1 VSAES
6 LVRVADLVRRESGMV
21 LGGSQLAAL
30 QAAIARVAPGMTAE
44 RLLDSMSSAAT
55 LDRLIDEV
63 TVRETFFFRH
73 RTELD
78 TIDWHRALRAARARG
93 SEAIRV
99 WIVGC
104 ASGEEA
110 YTIAILACEALGA
123 SAPAVRILA
132 TDIAPTAL
140 AEARQGRYGARAV
153 RMLDGDQCRRYFT
166 PDRGMLCV
174 TDRLRGLVHVAR
186 HNLVR
191 DAIPPLGW
199 PPFDLIL
206 CRNVLIYF
214 DQETVDRLVAS
225 LQGAL
230 WRDGRLLLGAA
241 DRISGQRRQPT
252 RPGPAGRPARGP
264 RRRAQPAP
272 APRRPAPGRA
282 TPAPGI
288 ESPAGR
294 SPRAA
299 AADGEALRERLM
311 PALQAADRGDLEAA
325 LRIAGDALAED
336 PLNAEAH
343 FITGV
348 AELARAAPRAAVEA
362 LRRALYADPSS
373 SLAAFHLARAHDA
386 LGEPV
391 PARRAYEQVLRTLE
405 RDTEQ
410 RSAAQT
416 QDLADIGAACRSR
429 LQALVGKP

>member
-1 VSAES
+1 VSSES
-6 LVRVADLVRRESGMV
+6 LVRVADLIRVESGIV
-21 LGGSQLAAL
+21 IGGSQLASL

-44 RLLDSMSSAAT
+44 RLLDSTRSAAT
-55 LDRLIDEV
+55 VERLIDEV

-78 TIDWHRALRAARARG
+78 TIDWHRAVQAARARG
-93 SEAIRV
+93 TETIRV

-110 YTIAILACEALGA
+110 YTIAILACEALGS

-140 AEARQGRYGARAV
+140 AQARQGRYGARAV
-153 RMLDGDQCRRYFT
+153 RTLDSDVRRRYFT
-166 PDRGMLCV
+166 VDRGKLSV
-174 TDRLRGLVHVAR
+174 NDRLRELVHVAA
-186 HNLVR
+186 HNLIR
-191 DAIPPLGW
+191 DPIPPPGW

-230 WRDGRLLLGAA
+230 LPDGRLLLGAA
-241 DRISGQRRQPT
+241 DRISGQRGQLPRPT
-252 RPGPAGRPARGP
+252 GRPGRGP
-264 RRRAQPAP
+264 RHRAKPRP
-272 APRRPAPGRA
+272 APRRPASAARA
-282 TPAPGI
+282 APAAGI
-288 ESPAGR
+288 ESAARR

-299 AADGEALRERLM
+299 AADGEVPRERLSR
-311 PALQAADRGDLEAA
+311 ALQAADRGDLEAA

-348 AELARAAPRAAVEA
+348 AELAREAPRAAVEA
-362 LRRALYADPSS
+362 LRRALYNDPSS
-373 SLAAFHLARAHDA
+373 SLAAFQLARAHDA
-386 LGEPV
+386 LGEPA

-410 RSAAQT
+410 RSPAQT

-429 LQALVGKP
+429 LQALVGEP